1 MTAYH
6 ISNSNFMPG
15 LHQIPEGINRQ
26 FVKGMVGWFS
36 EVMLLKVSVPSPGG
50 GEALLLDMVKLLCR
64 GRSHRAMHTI

>member
-1 MTAYH
+1 
-6 ISNSNFMPG
+6 MPG
-15 LHQIPEGINRQ
+15 LHQIPEAINRQ

-50 GEALLLDMVKLLCR
+50 GEALLLDMVALLCR